1 MPEERLTKNDKR
13 DAAREQARI
22 TREKQKRQERLRR
35 WLIPSSVTV
44 VVLAVVAIVVLV
56 VSTSAPAP
64 QTAAGPKNMISDG
77 ILFTG
82 SGGTITPTATAAI
95 KAKGTPTPTA
105 QKSDGLAHIVS
116 YVDFACPVCQAFEQA
131 NSAQIH
137 QLVAQGQATLEVH
150 PIAILDRSSLGAR
163 YSSRANDAGACVA
176 NFAPDSFLAVMAE
189 MYKEQPAEQTP
200 GLTNSQIVQLVHTAG
215 LRNTDVDKCINGES
229 FKSWTA
235 SATQRALSGPLP
247 NSDVASVQGTPTVLV
262 NGKQFNPA
270 SGNFGSSSDFT
281 QFIQQVL
288 AG

>member
-1 MPEERLTKNDKR
+1 VPDQRQTKNDKR
-13 DAAREQARI
+13 DAAREQARL

-35 WLIPSSVTV
+35 WLIPSGVTV
-44 VVLAVVAIVVLV
+44 VVVAIVAIVVLV

-82 SGGTITPTATAAI
+82 VNGKVTPTPTPAI
-95 KAKGTPTPTA
+95 KAKGIPTPTA
-105 QKSDGLAHIVS
+105 QKNDGLAHIVT

-131 NSAQIH
+131 NADNIQ
-137 QLVAQGQATLEVH
+137 QLVADGKATLEVH

-176 NFAPDSFLAVMAE
+176 NFAPDSFLAVMSE
-189 MYKEQPAEQTP
+189 MYAKQPAEQTT
-200 GLTNSQIVQLVHTAG
+200 GLTNSQIVQLVHSAG
-215 LRNTDVDKCINGES
+215 LRNADVDKCISGES

-235 SATQRALSGPLP
+235 SATQRALTGPLP
-247 NSDVASVQGTPTVLV
+247 NSDVTSVQGTPTVLV

-270 SGNFGSSSDFT
+270 KGFSNSDDFT
-281 QFIQQVL
+281 AFLQQVL